1 MIGMEMAR
9 KDKEGLPCRELRE
22 SSLKIIKQN
31 QRHFQSFNLKNE
43 L

>member
-9 KDKEGLPCRELRE
+9 KDKEGLPCRKLRE

-31 QRHFQSFNLKNE
+31 HGIFKLN
-43 L
+43 

>member
-31 QRHFQSFNLKNE
+31 HGIFKLN
-43 L
+43 